1 MIQNFVQTK
10 QTIPIDD
17 TDAFIMIFFPF
28 TAWLDMSN
36 CKLPRIFFS
45 SHVNEVHIA
54 TFYSK
59 FIHK

>member
-28 TAWLDMSN
+28 HRMTWY
-36 CKLPRIFFS
+36 
-45 SHVNEVHIA
+45 E
-54 TFYSK
+54 
-59 FIHK
+59 